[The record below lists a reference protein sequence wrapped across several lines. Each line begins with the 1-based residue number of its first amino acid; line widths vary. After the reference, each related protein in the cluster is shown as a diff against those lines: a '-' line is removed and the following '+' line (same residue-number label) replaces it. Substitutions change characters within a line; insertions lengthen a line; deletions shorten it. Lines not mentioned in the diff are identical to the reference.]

1 MVVIGYNIIHW
12 PIMYHRQQKK
22 RKKRKT
28 SSYVLVLQIHIILEI
43 YNKTVI

>member
-1 MVVIGYNIIHW
+1 
-12 PIMYHRQQKK
+12 MYHRQQKKK